1 KAFDTLSFW
10 CFKNERRLV
19 CVCDKGIVKNIS
31 CRLDDV
37 NNLVETAA
45 GNLRISSF
53 NRLYLRSPVTKRL
66 QPVTMRTAGTTSPDF
81 GHIKDLIATGPDSYT
96 VSGTYE
102 ARAGILQGDT
112 LFCSQVQWGRY
123 DKLKFS
129 NSMNMLCLYRNSRI
143 VIRHGQGKEI

>member
-1 KAFDTLSFW
+1 
-10 CFKNERRLV
+10 
-19 CVCDKGIVKNIS
+19 
-31 CRLDDV
+31 
-37 NNLVETAA
+37 
-45 GNLRISSF
+45 
-53 NRLYLRSPVTKRL
+53 
-66 QPVTMRTAGTTSPDF
+66 
-81 GHIKDLIATGPDSYT
+81 DLIATGPDSYT

-143 VIRHGQGKEI
+143 VIRHGQGKEIVIEDTLFKKWGILNIEKIIIDEQYGNVFIKDYKKLYMLHIKEASVRPVFTGVNLEEAQCAVKGNNLVLAGKFGVMFLRI